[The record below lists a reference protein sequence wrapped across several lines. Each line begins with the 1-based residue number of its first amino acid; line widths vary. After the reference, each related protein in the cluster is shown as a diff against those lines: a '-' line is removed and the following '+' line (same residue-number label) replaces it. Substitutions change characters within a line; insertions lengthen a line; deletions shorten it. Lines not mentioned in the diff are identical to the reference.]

1 MTQQQGSDLQQ
12 QQEQQNAKGRSA
24 EEQKQDIKNAE
35 YIARIG
41 QPNHPNT

>member
-1 MTQQQGSDLQQ
+1 MTQRQASDLQQ
-12 QQEQQNAKGRSA
+12 QQEQQNKKGRSA

-35 YIARIG
+35 FIARVG